1 MSIHETAIIEK
12 GAKIGKNVTVE
23 PYAVIK
29 KDVILKDNVTIK
41 AHAYIDG
48 HTTIGEDTV
57 IYPFASIGAQT
68 QDRKYKGETTY
79 VNIGARTEIREYVT
93 VNSSCGEETSVN
105 IGDDCL
111 IMAYCHV
118 AHHCEIGNHVIMANA
133 AMLAGHVTI
142 EDYANIGGMTAVHQ
156 FCRIGAHAMVGG
168 QSGIVRDVPP
178 YTIGFG
184 SRLYR
189 IGGLNLVG
197 LRRRKFPRED
207 IQALL
212 QAYKI
217 TYRSGLS
224 ISEALE
230 KIENELQ
237 PSPAIVH
244 WLQFARSS
252 KRGLSGLGLEETSP
266 DELAAATKEP

>member
-1 MSIHETAIIEK
+1 MSIHPTAIIEE
-12 GAKIGKNVTVE
+12 GAKIGKGVTIG
-23 PYAVIK
+23 PYAVIGK
-29 KDVILKDNVTIK
+29 NVILKDKVTIK
-41 AHAYIDG
+41 AHVFIDG
-48 HTTIGEDTV
+48 HTTIGEETV
-57 IYPFASIGAQT
+57 IYPFASIGSKT
-68 QDRKYKGETTY
+68 QDRKYRGETTY
-79 VNIGARTEIREYVT
+79 VNIGARCEIREYVT

-105 IGDDCL
+105 VGDDCL

-118 AHHCEIGNHVIMANA
+118 AHHCEIGNHVIMANG

-178 YTIGFG
+178 YTVGFG
-184 SRLYR
+184 SRIYR

-197 LRRRKFPRED
+197 LKRRKFPRKD
-207 IQALL
+207 IQALI

-217 TYRSGLS
+217 TYRSGLPLA
-224 ISEALE
+224 EALVRIE
-230 KIENELQ
+230 KELE
-237 PSPAIVH
+237 PSPTIVH

-252 KRGLSGLGLEETSP
+252 KRGLLGLGLEETSP
-266 DELAAATKEP
+266 EELSEPAKV